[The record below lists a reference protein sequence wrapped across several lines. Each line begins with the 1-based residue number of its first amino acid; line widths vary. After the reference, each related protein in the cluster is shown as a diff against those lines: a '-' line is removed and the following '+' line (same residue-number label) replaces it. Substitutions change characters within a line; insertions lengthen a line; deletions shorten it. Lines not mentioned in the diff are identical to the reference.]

1 MRVLSQPVNGVTAK
15 VYGGT
20 TGVLLAMDVESEARK
35 GLLGF
40 AIERETLSGPFM
52 GKTKWLEG
60 LLHFPGLP
68 HFPGQPVPSNVAP
81 LQKFR
86 WSDYTVYPG
95 VKYAYTIHP
104 AYGHPG
110 NPDVHPGPRVEV
122 ETAGENASHFVIF
135 NRAAAASQAFARE
148 FPQVAIDL
156 YAAKKAKKKLTS
168 VQLPSEAYHWLSRG
182 VLEHI
187 VGFLADATDATW
199 AVDIAIYEYELLAI
213 REAVA
218 KAANQGAKVRILYHA
233 KPGDGQTADN
243 KASLKKPALPKAN
256 VLTVPRPTQKIM
268 HDKFIVLSKLVNGQR
283 DPQAVLCGSTN
294 FTENGVFRQA
304 NVVHIASDPDI
315 AGQYLAQ
322 FETLLRT
329 AKDPKQTKVEVTQNN
344 PIPSQLPI
352 FVGFSPRSGQ
362 ADLKEFV
369 KIIQGAKRD
378 VLFCTVFKLF
388 ADVQSALLGKPHDD
402 ILRYGLQNT
411 RSTITGYHKDRT
423 ANFAATAYLSEGLEG
438 WLKEST
444 AGQKGNILVHTKL
457 VVVDF
462 TSDAPIVISGSHNLS
477 KPASEDN
484 DENFL
489 IIRSGPGETD
499 IADVYGVELMRLY
512 DHYRFRWYVAHDSK
526 KAGSS
531 KKDEAPT
538 LDLTDAWTKSYF
550 GTDKLKT
557 ADRLRFIGKSA

>member
-1 MRVLSQPVNGVTAK
+1 MRVLSQPLNGVTAK
-15 VYGGT
+15 AYGGT
-20 TGVLLAMDVESEARK
+20 TGVLLAMDVEPDARK

-40 AIERETLSGPFM
+40 AIEREILSGQYA

-60 LLHFPGLP
+60 LLNFPGLP
-68 HFPGQPVPSNVAP
+68 HFPGQPVASNIAP

-86 WSDYTVYPG
+86 WSDYTVFPG

-110 NPDVHPGPRVEV
+110 KPDVHPGPRVEI
-122 ETAGENASHFVIF
+122 ETEREAASHFIIF

-168 VQLPSEAYHWLSRG
+168 VILPSEAYHWLSRG

-187 VGFLADATDATW
+187 AGFLAEAKDATW

-218 KAANQGAKVRILYHA
+218 KAANQGAEVRILYHA

-256 VLTVPRPTQKIM
+256 VLAVPRTTQKIM
-268 HDKFIVLSKLVNGQR
+268 HDKFIVLSKLANGQR

-294 FTENGVFRQA
+294 FTENGIFRQA
-304 NVVHIASDPDI
+304 NVVHIARAPGI
-315 AGQYLAQ
+315 ARQYLAQ
-322 FETLLRT
+322 FETLIRT
-329 AKDPKQTKVEVTQNN
+329 AKDPKQTKAEVTQDN
-344 PIPSQLPI
+344 PVNSQLPI
-352 FVGFSPRSGQ
+352 FVGFSPRIGRG
-362 ADLKEFV
+362 DLKEFV
-369 KIIQGAKRD
+369 SIIQGAKRD

-388 ADVQSALLGKPHDD
+388 ADVQSALLGKPHDSV
-402 ILRYGLQNT
+402 LRYGLQNT

-423 ANFAATAYLSEGLEG
+423 ASFAATAFLNEGLEG

-457 VVVDF
+457 VVADF
-462 TSDAPIVISGSHNLS
+462 TSNSPIVISGSHNLS
-477 KPASEDN
+477 KPASEEN

-489 IIRSGPGETD
+489 IIRCSPEETD
-499 IADVYGVELMRLY
+499 IADAYGVELMRLY
-512 DHYRFRWYVAHDSK
+512 DHYRFRWYVKDHSK
-526 KAGSS
+526 KPGGG
-531 KKDEAPT
+531 KQEEPPT
-538 LDLTDAWTKSYF
+538 LDLTDSWTKAYF
-550 GTDKLKT
+550 GMDKLKT
-557 ADRLRFIGKSA
+557 ADRLRFVGK